1 MKRKTVIQGV
11 AGMLLLTML
20 TGCTGGKE
28 AQTIQTA
35 QVVRRDLVDSI
46 SATGTVTGME
56 EENVLTTLT
65 GYEITEVLVEVGD
78 RVQVGSVL
86 CRLDVSSV
94 QDSLN
99 TLNATIASA
108 EGQNALSISSAQR
121 QLQYAQ
127 QTADYQREMA
137 QVSVNNAKEDL
148 DKAQKDYDEAQTEY
162 EEALAD
168 ERDKKAVFDKLDAE
182 FKKIQDRYNDRAADA
197 NEAAAKATSY
207 QAELGIVNNEISVL
221 EAEISALDKAI
232 TETSEQDKK
241 TELERQKA
249 DKEAQKNTKTIRAA
263 ELQERYL
270 QQNRVASEA
279 TVDFRE
285 YESTYNSKKADWT
298 EAQTKYTEAKTER
311 TTKEQ
316 LRDSLETALTSAQ
329 RSYDSAILAQEN
341 AKDSADN
348 TVASSQENLKN
359 TQLGVSSSM
368 NSSYDQRKRYEE
380 QLSDGSL
387 SANVAGVVTQV
398 NILENSPYTGGV
410 MVVIENNSAFE
421 VEAYVGEHEISDVC
435 EGMSVRIRT
444 DATGDEVLQGT
455 VSFVSPVVDAT
466 RMEPEYLVR
475 ITVDTEND
483 RLRLGMT
490 ARLSIE
496 LERRENAVTVPYDAL
511 QQDDAGAYFVQVLK
525 EDDSTENVP
534 VQLGITSA
542 YYAEISG
549 EGMEE
554 GVTVVVPEADS
565 GTSLEDMMDAMQGM

>member
-1 MKRKTVIQGV
+1 MKRKTLVLGLT
-11 AGMLLLTML
+11 GTLLLAML
-20 TGCTGGKE
+20 AGCTGRGE
-28 AQTIQTA
+28 GQELQTT

-46 SATGTVTGME
+46 SATGTIAGME
-56 EENVLTTLT
+56 EEEVLTTLT

-108 EGQNALSISSAQR
+108 EGQNALSVSSAQR

-127 QTADYQREMA
+127 QTADYQRETA

-148 DKAQKDYDEAQTEY
+148 DKTQKDYDEAQAEY

-182 FKKIQDRYNDRAADA
+182 FEKIQDRYNNRAADA
-197 NEAAAKATSY
+197 SEAAAKAASY

-221 EAEISALDKAI
+221 KAEIEALDKAI
-232 TETSEQDKK
+232 AIATDPANKA
-241 TELERQKA
+241 ELEKQKA
-249 DKEAQKNTKTIRAA
+249 DKEAQRSAKATRAA
-263 ELQERYL
+263 DLQERYL

-279 TVDFRE
+279 ALDLRE
-285 YESTYNSKKADWT
+285 YEYTYNSKMADWT
-298 EAQTKYTEAKTER
+298 KAQTKYTEAKTER
-311 TTKEQ
+311 ATKEQ

-329 RSYDSAILAQEN
+329 RGYDSALLAQEN
-341 AKDSADN
+341 AQNAADN
-348 TVASSQENLKN
+348 TVAGSQESLKN

-380 QLSDGSL
+380 QLADGSL

-398 NILENSPYTGGV
+398 NILENSPYAGGV

-421 VEAYVGEHEISDVC
+421 VEAYVGEHEISDIR
-435 EGMSVRIRT
+435 EGMPVRIRT

-455 VSFVSPVVDAT
+455 VSFVSPVADALRT
-466 RMEPEYLVR
+466 EPEYLVR
-475 ITVDTEND
+475 IKVDTEND

-496 LERRENAVTVPYDAL
+496 LESRENVVTVPYDAL
-511 QQDDAGAYFVQVLK
+511 QQDDTGAYFVQVLR
-525 EDDSTENVP
+525 EDGSTEDVP

-549 EGMEE
+549 EGLEE